1 MIRKSISGVLV
12 LVLCAT
18 SLIAQSVDRVFANI
32 NSIYDE
38 QNPVLSPDGQTLYF
52 TRSHHPGNV
61 GGVIDKGD
69 IWYSTLMVDHQWST
83 PKNAKN
89 LNNKEWNGVIGFS
102 KDGSI
107 MYLHNHYTESNGIVR
122 TQGIA
127 KVTKQGGGWSSPKD
141 INIPY
146 YKNLSDNFGGYI
158 SKDEKVLVMSL
169 ESYGTKGG
177 EDLYIMLKKE
187 NGTWGEPRNLGSTIN
202 TPFQEFSPFLS
213 DDGKILYFSSNGLGG
228 KGSSDIFMSERLDDS
243 WRSWSTPSPLDHVNT
258 KGREKYYRTYE
269 NFALYSSTI
278 NSDGYSD
285 LKIYTEKPVD
295 SLMKVAEP
303 TEQLDTVVQIVEVEK
318 ETIEAAPNAIT
329 VYGKV
334 LDADTKMHIAAIVT
348 VERKGNYKKEVP
360 AADDN
365 GYYSLSIPAAGT
377 YEIRIDAPGYIS
389 KRESLDVYTNEMK
402 LVEVNYTLQPIS
414 VGTTVKLENVL
425 FQQSTSNILESS
437 YEELDLVIDL
447 MKQNPS
453 MKIRLEGHTD
463 NRGLPKHNLR
473 LSKKRAEAV
482 EQYLIKHGISSK
494 RVSGKGYGGSKPIAD
509 NDDPEKRK
517 LNRRVEFTIVKE

>member
-12 LVLCAT
+12 LVLSVT
-18 SLIAQSVDRVFANI
+18 SSIAQSVDRVFANI

-38 QNPVLSPDGQTLYF
+38 QNPVLSPDGQVLYF
-52 TRSHHPGNV
+52 TRSHHPENV
-61 GGVIDKGD
+61 GGTIDKGD
-69 IWYSTLMVDHQWST
+69 IWYSTLTADRQWSA
-83 PKNAKN
+83 PKNARG

-102 KDGSI
+102 KDGSTI
-107 MYLHNHYTESNGIVR
+107 YLHNHYTESNGIVR

-127 KVTKQGGGWSSPKD
+127 KASKQGKGWSAPTD
-141 INIPY
+141 IDIPY
-146 YKNLSDNFGGYI
+146 YKNLSDNVGGYI
-158 SKDEKVLVMSL
+158 SKDGKVLVMSL

-177 EDLYIMLKKE
+177 EDLYVILKKD
-187 NGTWGEPRNLGSTIN
+187 NGSWGEPKNLGSTVN
-202 TPFQEFSPFLS
+202 TKFQEFSPFLS
-213 DDGKILYFSSNGLGG
+213 DDGKTLYFSSNGLGG

-243 WRSWSTPSPLDHVNT
+243 WRSWSTPSPLEVVNT

-295 SLMKVAEP
+295 SLMQISEP
-303 TEQLDTVVQIVEVEK
+303 VTELDTGIQIVEVARDSIVAE
-318 ETIEAAPNAIT
+318 PNAIT

-334 LDADTKMHIAAIVT
+334 LDADSNKNIDAIVT
-348 VERKGNYKKEVP
+348 VAGKNSFKKEVP
-360 AADDN
+360 TADDN
-365 GYYSLSIPAAGT
+365 GYYSLSIPAAGV
-377 YEIRIDAPGYIS
+377 YEVRVDAPGYIS
-389 KRESLDVYTNEMK
+389 KRETLDVYTSEMK
-402 LVEVNYTLQPIS
+402 LVEMNYTLQPIS
-414 VGTTVKLENVL
+414 VGTTVNLKNVL
-425 FQQSTSNILESS
+425 FEQSTPNILESS
-437 YEELDLVIDL
+437 YEELDLVVDL

-463 NRGLPKHNLR
+463 NRGLPKHNLK

-482 EQYLIKHGISSK
+482 EEYLVKHGISSK
-494 RVSGKGYGGSKPIAD
+494 RVSGKGYGGNKPIAD